1 MAARQAPAPPPR
13 WAVRAAHA
21 VALVTLPSG
30 LWRVALVAGLPI
42 GYVADVPPEVRDL
55 PPGEVAYIVGLSV
68 VSELAA
74 LLTIG
79 LVKPWGEVPPRW
91 LPLVGGRRMRP
102 RLVLAAAY
110 TGAALIVLLCGY
122 AVLAVILQL
131 GSGFPFL
138 SGAGHALLIAC
149 YLPLLAWG
157 PLTFAVAYS
166 YQRRHRHRVTAGR
179 DAS

>member
-79 LVKPWGEVPPRW
+79 LVKPWARSRPAGCRWWAGGACGRASCSPP
-91 LPLVGGRRMRP
+91 PTPGRR
-102 RLVLAAAY
+102 
-110 TGAALIVLLCGY
+110 
-122 AVLAVILQL
+122 
-131 GSGFPFL
+131 
-138 SGAGHALLIAC
+138 
-149 YLPLLAWG
+149 
-157 PLTFAVAYS
+157 
-166 YQRRHRHRVTAGR
+166 
-179 DAS
+179 